1 MWFFNENALVLWIVE
16 FLLKIT
22 GQILFSHFIW
32 FEFGLLL
39 LILLFD
45 NSLVFWLFILF
56 KLWYE
61 WAIFSFVGGFACSLC
76 WLMYGFYQKDL
87 NLIIPNALGLAA
99 AILQVVVYLIYYCK
113 SKETAPDFPGE
124 NDEVV

>member
-61 WAIFSFVGGFACSLC
+61 WAIFSFVGG
-76 WLMYGFYQKDL
+76 
-87 NLIIPNALGLAA
+87 I
-99 AILQVVVYLIYYCK
+99 
-113 SKETAPDFPGE
+113 
-124 NDEVV
+124 